1 MIYSKQSKQTNL
13 SACSK
18 MWWWRRSITQLR
30 KMKDSLTIT
39 PNKTDGSTAVVKNI
53 LQGDK
58 MLKLDHNI
66 TVEVNF
72 PLTHRLVIQKVKQKS
87 VTRCWKKTTPSRLQ
101 ELSPSLEGTTLQP
114 SWRSQWQR
122 ERHSNQ
128 HPVEQERTA
137 TRFVHPRI
145 PVVLPVPEVL
155 AHIRQLSGWGY

>member
-1 MIYSKQSKQTNL
+1 M
-13 SACSK
+13 
-18 MWWWRRSITQLR
+18 R

-87 VTRCWKKTTPSRLQ
+87 VTRC
-101 ELSPSLEGTTLQP
+101 
-114 SWRSQWQR
+114 
-122 ERHSNQ
+122 
-128 HPVEQERTA
+128 
-137 TRFVHPRI
+137 
-145 PVVLPVPEVL
+145 
-155 AHIRQLSGWGY
+155 